1 MGVRS
6 GVILLFALLFLGWYQ
21 ASAQCAGIMEP
32 GFAFLTSSRGCAPFT
47 VQIETLYLSSTPGT
61 QYFVNWGDGSPEEV
75 YVQVNPTGVVIQHTY
90 PNSPVECGYDVIIDA
105 SNACNPRGSVV
116 PIQTQVVVWTNDI
129 ISMDPAEYRVC
140 AGYAA
145 SVRFTDNSDWNCF
158 PRATRENNEARWIQW
173 IYGTGPLGNQIPGVQ
188 VGGVTPG
195 GFPYF
200 NPAPNTNPIYP
211 VLAPGQQ
218 SLLIDVP
225 VTTLADI
232 GREFELTLK
241 NWNQCN
247 PYDNNL
253 LDANPF
259 NPVNGDLVNG
269 DNPPQITTGRVVIV
283 PAPVPSFLTRLGNS
297 GGPVQSIFCIGDN
310 IYFDN
315 ETPGIAGANFV
326 YNWQFYD
333 NNTGAGAPLGT
344 SSQTNPTFSY
354 PTSGQKLIRLTVRD
368 ANAAGNCEVI
378 FESTVTISPSLV
390 AQIQVQDLSGNPI
403 APDFCQEANTPFTT
417 FNVRLADVSVG
428 IITPETQWRWE
439 FYDETNALVR
449 REPAAGFSNTQLG
462 PFDESYL
469 NPGIYRARLIIR
481 DNVTSCESIDE
492 IQIRV
497 WNKPDPG
504 FTFNEVCEG
513 TETSFT
519 DISTHNSVNGQQMV
533 LWEWDMSYN
542 GVTFTKDPALDN
554 QRNFTHN
561 LGPAGSYDVALRVTT
576 DQGGCSEMIVQT
588 VVVDPLPNA
597 AFISDITSG
606 CSVLRVTFT
615 NNSVGGQPATIDRF
629 IWEVDS
635 GSGFQEDSI
644 QRPTDPG
651 FSNQFIRDF
660 DNFGTV
666 NKDYQIRLR
675 VVTVDG
681 CERIAAPI
689 TITVFPGPQ
698 SGFIS
703 TNYSP
708 FNANCSPQTV
718 NFSVDNSTQ
727 ALNPSEYRWVVS
739 DVNGVLDDI
748 STGTTP
754 SFSYLFENNTQVI
767 RDFQVTL
774 RATLNT
780 GCFRDSTRT
789 IRIAP
794 IPSSDFISD
803 TLEFDCNHMLMRFE
817 AEQKGLPEYT
827 WVIEVNG
834 VVISST
840 TSANA
845 ILDFDFNR
853 TATQQDVRVTLQT
866 RNFANCQS
874 GVSER
879 LFTVPVFDNITV
891 DFTATPTNQ
900 TLPNSTVTI
909 TNNTTA
915 GPWQYEWDFGDGT
928 TSSVANP
935 GSHTYAT
942 YGTYTILLT
951 VTNNICVQQQSITV
965 TINPI
970 PPILEFTYDPAAG
983 CAPLTVTFTNQ
994 SQFAD
999 PTTYYWEFGTN
1010 EGTSRAI
1017 NPVYTYTR
1025 PGIYSVTLSASN
1037 ATGETVQITKTAIIE
1052 VYESPTA
1059 LFAIMPQ
1066 VVFIPGDRLYT
1077 SNRSFGASSFI
1088 WDFGDGTTS
1097 TAFEPIHDYTEEGI
1111 YDITLIASNSS
1122 GCTDTT
1128 TLQSAV
1134 RVEKGS
1140 QLLIPNAF
1148 SPGRSGPGTGDGRND
1163 VFLPLMRGVVEFNM
1177 MVFNR
1182 WGELLF
1188 ETNNAEV
1195 GWDGYYK
1202 GALCQQDVYVYK
1214 ITAKYENGNSI
1225 TRTGDIHLIR

>member
-1 MGVRS
+1 
-6 GVILLFALLFLGWYQ
+6 
-21 ASAQCAGIMEP
+21 
-32 GFAFLTSSRGCAPFT
+32 
-47 VQIETLYLSSTPGT
+47 
-61 QYFVNWGDGSPEEV
+61 
-75 YVQVNPTGVVIQHTY
+75 
-90 PNSPVECGYDVIIDA
+90 
-105 SNACNPRGSVV
+105 
-116 PIQTQVVVWTNDI
+116 
-129 ISMDPAEYRVC
+129 
-140 AGYAA
+140 
-145 SVRFTDNSDWNCF
+145 
-158 PRATRENNEARWIQW
+158 
-173 IYGTGPLGNQIPGVQ
+173 
-188 VGGVTPG
+188 
-195 GFPYF
+195 
-200 NPAPNTNPIYP
+200 
-211 VLAPGQQ
+211 
-218 SLLIDVP
+218 
-225 VTTLADI
+225 
-232 GREFELTLK
+232 
-241 NWNQCN
+241 
-247 PYDNNL
+247 
-253 LDANPF
+253 
-259 NPVNGDLVNG
+259 
-269 DNPPQITTGRVVIV
+269 
-283 PAPVPSFLTRLGNS
+283 
-297 GGPVQSIFCIGDN
+297 
-310 IYFDN
+310 
-315 ETPGIAGANFV
+315 
-326 YNWQFYD
+326 
-333 NNTGAGAPLGT
+333 
-344 SSQTNPTFSY
+344 
-354 PTSGQKLIRLTVRD
+354 
-368 ANAAGNCEVI
+368 
-378 FESTVTISPSLV
+378 
-390 AQIQVQDLSGNPI
+390 
-403 APDFCQEANTPFTT
+403 
-417 FNVRLADVSVG
+417 
-428 IITPETQWRWE
+428 
-439 FYDETNALVR
+439 
-449 REPAAGFSNTQLG
+449 
-462 PFDESYL
+462 
-469 NPGIYRARLIIR
+469 
-481 DNVTSCESIDE
+481 
-492 IQIRV
+492 
-497 WNKPDPG
+497 
-504 FTFNEVCEG
+504 
-513 TETSFT
+513 
-519 DISTHNSVNGQQMV
+519 
-533 LWEWDMSYN
+533 
-542 GVTFTKDPALDN
+542 
-554 QRNFTHN
+554 
-561 LGPAGSYDVALRVTT
+561 
-576 DQGGCSEMIVQT
+576 
-588 VVVDPLPNA
+588 
-597 AFISDITSG
+597 
-606 CSVLRVTFT
+606 
-615 NNSVGGQPATIDRF
+615 
-629 IWEVDS
+629 
-635 GSGFQEDSI
+635 
-644 QRPTDPG
+644 
-651 FSNQFIRDF
+651 
-660 DNFGTV
+660 
-666 NKDYQIRLR
+666 

-681 CERIAAPI
+681 CERISTPI

-708 FNANCSPQTV
+708 FDTNCSPQTV

-727 ALNPSEYRWVVS
+727 ALNPSEYRWLVS
-739 DVNGVLDDI
+739 DANGVLDDI

-754 SFSYLFENNTQVI
+754 SFNYLFENTTQVI
-767 RDFQVTL
+767 KDFQVTL

-794 IPSSDFISD
+794 VPLSDFLSD
-803 TLEFDCNHMLMRFE
+803 TLAFDCNHMLMRFE

-834 VVISST
+834 VIISST

-874 GVSER
+874 GISER
-879 LFTVPVFDNITV
+879 LFAVPIFDNIVV
-891 DFTATPTNQ
+891 DFTATPGTQ
-900 TLPNSTVTI
+900 TLPNSTVAI

-915 GPWQYEWDFGDGT
+915 GPWQYEWDFGDGA

-942 YGTYTILLT
+942 YGTFTITLT
-951 VTNNICVQQQSITV
+951 VTNNICVQQQSVTV

-970 PPILEFTYDPAAG
+970 PPILEFTYDPASG

-1037 ATGETVQITKTAIIE
+1037 ATGQTVQITKTAIIE

-1077 SNRSFGASSFI
+1077 SNRSFGASSYL

-1097 TAFEPIHDYTEEGI
+1097 TAYEPIHDYTEEGI

-1122 GCTDTT
+1122 GCADTT

-1163 VFLPLMRGVVEFNM
+1163 VFLPLMRGVVEFKM